1 MDDGLKN
8 GCTEMLG
15 VCTFSTDSVL
25 NLSPLYSVVSKNF
38 VSVLDTS
45 AANLIF

>member
-1 MDDGLKN
+1 MGVLK
-8 GCTEMLG
+8 CLG
-15 VCTFSTDSVL
+15 VCTSSTGSVL

-38 VSVLDTS
+38 VSVSDTS